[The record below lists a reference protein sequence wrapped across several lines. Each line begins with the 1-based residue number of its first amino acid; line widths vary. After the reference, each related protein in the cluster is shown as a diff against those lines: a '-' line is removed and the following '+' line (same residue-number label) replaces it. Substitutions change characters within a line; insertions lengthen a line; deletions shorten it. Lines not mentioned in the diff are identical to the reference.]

1 MGATDDLFSRFRV
14 LMGEPTQAVDGI
26 SNQQIY
32 PWFNEVIDDCRRDLI
47 LEAAPQDE
55 PVSLVTGEVTA
66 PSDFQ
71 APRHVLLSGKP
82 LRKLSLDS
90 LLAQGED
97 PAATGTPA
105 GVYMNA
111 GKLYTWPIPTEAATL
126 KVYYWRKPTKFSVD
140 ASGAIVPATPD
151 VPEEGYD
158 LFVEAALCRYRQT
171 QAEGDAG
178 AVQQAKQ
185 AYDLK
190 KAAFIQGLKKLRQ
203 GVVTTFQSQVQTER
217 ARRDY
222 GR

>member
-1 MGATDDLFSRFRV
+1 MGATTDLISRFRV

-26 SNQQIY
+26 SDQQIY

-47 LEAAPQDE
+47 LEAVPQDAS
-55 PVSLVTGEVTA
+55 VSLVTGEVTV

-71 APRHVLLSGKP
+71 APRHVLLSGKR

-97 PAATGTPA
+97 PAATGTPVGA
-105 GVYMNA
+105 YMDA
-111 GKLYTWPIPTEAATL
+111 GKLYVWAVPTGATTVKL
-126 KVYYWRKPTKFSVD
+126 YYWRKPTKFSVD
-140 ASGAIVPATPD
+140 SAGAIVPVTPD
-151 VPEEGYD
+151 VPEEAYD

-178 AVQQAKQ
+178 AVQQARQ

-190 KAAFIQGLKKLRQ
+190 RAAFAQSLKKARQ
-203 GVVTTFQSQVQTER
+203 SDITTFQSSVQNER
-217 ARRDY
+217 LKRI
-222 GR
+222 